1 MNNGRLTVSQL
12 IENIRSLLDE
22 TNNESIDDERDIVPS
37 LNRAQDLISD
47 ILAKQYEVPL
57 LAWIEP
63 TITTQDFPI
72 PLDALSDSIQKV
84 EAKVGSGYVIIPHVD
99 YRKATNLEYD
109 GKVQIPIAYALIDD
123 FIRFY
128 PSPSGGYPLRIWYL
142 KNPPSLDIEQGNIT
156 NLNASQN
163 YVIVSDIGDG
173 LSPEVDSFDSY
184 VTIVNGRSGKPKIN
198 LQIQYIQGN
207 RIQFRSTPARAEVLG
222 FPISGALPDTITKDD
237 LVCRI
242 GTSAITYV
250 KKPISNY
257 LIQFAVADLRATKLG
272 EDMGDMNKALVSKL
286 EAQCKAMW
294 ANQENDITVTLT
306 NPRWRRTYTRSRYRR

>member
-1 MNNGRLTVSQL
+1 MARRLTVSNL
-12 IENIRSLLDE
+12 ISDIRSELDE
-22 TNNESIDDERDIVPS
+22 YNNESIDDERDIVPS

-57 LAWIEP
+57 LAWEEP
-63 TITTQDFPI
+63 TITTQDWPV
-72 PLDALSDSIQKV
+72 PLSALSNSIQKI

-99 YRKATNLEYD
+99 YRKATNLEYS
-109 GKVQIPIAYALIDD
+109 GHVQIPVAYALIDD

-128 PSPSGGYPLRIWYL
+128 PAPSGSYPLRIWYL

-156 NLNASQN
+156 NLNQAQN
-163 YVIVSDIGDG
+163 YVIVSDMGDY
-173 LSPEVDSFDSY
+173 LSTEVDSFDSY
-184 VTIVNGRSGKPKIN
+184 VSIVNGISGKVKVN
-198 LQIQYIQGN
+198 MQIQYIEGT

-222 FPISGALPDTITKDD
+222 LPISGSMPDSITKDD

-272 EDMGDMNKALVSKL
+272 EDMGDMNKALVAQL
-286 EAQCKAMW
+286 ESQCKGLWAM
-294 ANQENDITVTLT
+294 QESDVTVTLT